1 MAIKKYI
8 NTTEVV
14 ELTGH
19 TTSEILNLA
28 KTGVLPGHKTRR
40 GWWRFN
46 VEAVE
51 EYFGVQI
58 NKPEEVE
65 DKPIKEGK
73 AIPPSDTRLITE
85 NFYQEIIK
93 RACNAKSSIKI
104 MTADFNVFRLEPT
117 KNQGKKYKNG
127 TPFMDFL
134 MEKANEGV
142 SVEIISAEKS
152 GRFQDDVER
161 AYCSKASECFSVWF
175 CVRNHAKVVIID
187 DKMAFIGSANMTR
200 AGLGQP
206 HCSPGNFEVGILT
219 EDAEIISSLNERFTD
234 IKQHKFCDDCHR
246 RKDCLEI
253 KM

>member
-1 MAIKKYI
+1 MASNNDDKLISGLTARKYL
-8 NTTEVV
+8 NCNKAEFENLV
-14 ELTGH
+14 EQGLIQAHRDDFNRWKVSKASVLSYTKRSHPTG
-19 TTSEILNLA
+19 
-28 KTGVLPGHKTRR
+28 G
-40 GWWRFN
+40 
-46 VEAVE
+46 
-51 EYFGVQI
+51 
-58 NKPEEVE
+58 
-65 DKPIKEGK
+65 
-73 AIPPSDTRLITE
+73 TRLIME
-85 NFYQEIIK
+85 NFYQKVIK

-117 KNQGKKYKNG
+117 PTQGKNKNG

-206 HCSPGNFEVGILT
+206 HCSPGNFEVGIFT